1 MSRARAE
8 PAADAR
14 AFRKWYSVYDDTT
27 VTTVAQATNHH
38 MAPGRSLALRLRH
51 EATGSYGL
59 GSQAAHCWPHCFPLT
74 GTPLAHPAHQHDRP
88 DKS

>member
-27 VTTVAQATNHH
+27 VTNVTQATIDH
-38 MAPGRSLALRLRH
+38 MV
-51 EATGSYGL
+51 
-59 GSQAAHCWPHCFPLT
+59 
-74 GTPLAHPAHQHDRP
+74 PLAEA
-88 DKS
+88 